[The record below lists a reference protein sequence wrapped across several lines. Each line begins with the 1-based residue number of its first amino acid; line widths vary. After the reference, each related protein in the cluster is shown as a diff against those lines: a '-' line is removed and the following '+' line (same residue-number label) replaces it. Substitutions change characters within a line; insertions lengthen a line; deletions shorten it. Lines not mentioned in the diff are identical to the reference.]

1 MKSKLPA
8 FRSFK
13 YNDSNFRVLDRNGE
27 PWFVHNEVCK
37 HLGIV
42 NASDAASRL
51 DDDEKDAIGIT
62 DIHDGSIVAPRSA
75 VQRTTI
81 INESGLYSLIL
92 RSIKPEAKEFKKW
105 VTSEVLPS
113 IRKTGAYGKEW
124 LEVRKR
130 GVPVRKDFT
139 GELAPRVAE
148 WSRWGVKHCTDD
160 INVEIVGGTA
170 VVVRKER
177 GLKELENLRD
187 NMSRLELTMTSMT
200 EELAREALV
209 DEDAYGKECRI
220 ICKDTAKGVR
230 LAVEGIRNS
239 RKKIENHPQP

>member
-1 MKSKLPA
+1 MAMWGLKNRSPHMKSKLPA

-92 RSIKPEAKEFKKW
+92 RSMNI
-105 VTSEVLPS
+105 
-113 IRKTGAYGKEW
+113 IDRKST
-124 LEVRKR
+124 
-130 GVPVRKDFT
+130 
-139 GELAPRVAE
+139 
-148 WSRWGVKHCTDD
+148 
-160 INVEIVGGTA
+160 
-170 VVVRKER
+170 
-177 GLKELENLRD
+177 
-187 NMSRLELTMTSMT
+187 RL
-200 EELAREALV
+200 
-209 DEDAYGKECRI
+209 
-220 ICKDTAKGVR
+220 
-230 LAVEGIRNS
+230 NS
-239 RKKIENHPQP
+239 SH